1 MRGRNARAR
10 KFAGGE
16 AATPDARRHVRQQ
29 PHAPSSS
36 TRTHAMEVV
45 PCDGGELGELPPRA
59 EIEAALLGG
68 AAVLFTACT
77 PSQARSYVVSSYAAK
92 PGACAL
98 AAMPD
103 AKVEELQEELP
114 AWAAWRTAGD
124 VLALLPPEAEP
135 KQVAQLTLG
144 PGHEKAQ
151 EDVRGCV
158 WYNLVASG
166 SKAGLVRWIIVPVD
180 QRARAVAEWTR
191 RGGAGWPTAE
201 ELMEAGVERV
211 RTAETASGQALALPP
226 GALAVSCAGPGGA
239 SIVQW
244 CRALAAPAEV
254 PATYHEPSLP
264 SAEAPS
270 WRRVQRHPPVA
281 LASFLSLAQ
290 LVREREAGGGRAVED
305 VRAADDDNA
314 RARAPRSADLPLLL
328 AAVRRS
334 VEAEWLAEE
343 SAAKVE
349 LLTDCSPRVCDH
361 CSAEIFNRCVRLDD
375 PMRRAD
381 GEHGEGFTP
390 HAPTAPNPRREN
402 SKQRA
407 KGAPGDFCLRAPPEP
422 ARALALSPP
431 PPLPQRPH
439 VIRCSPPPPGR
450 HRAPHHLP
458 HPHARARDH
467 RDRTNQRTS
476 QSAATP
482 TTHARST
489 THTVHARTARAQAA
503 SRQASLCA
511 GAWAGGWC
519 STPPQLSCKRR
530 CPPPRPCVMRVAPP
544 CGAHVALDRWRRQPS
559 PPWNSR
565 RPPSRAAS
573 GHGRSTALA
582 PRRQNSRE
590 AASAA
595 VVLLLLAAVVTAW
608 WSTRASGSTSRPVR
622 TPHCTPL
629 VHHCHPPLA
638 YHNRRRRHCPR
649 TRPAPRGPLPAPHR
663 VTRASIPA
671 TPTVPHA
678 PPPNR
683 TPPHDDTCDKL
694 RHASETPTPRR

>member
-1 MRGRNARAR
+1 
-10 KFAGGE
+10 
-16 AATPDARRHVRQQ
+16 
-29 PHAPSSS
+29 
-36 TRTHAMEVV
+36 MEVV

-467 RDRTNQRTS
+467 RDRTNQ
-476 QSAATP
+476 P
-482 TTHARST
+482 THEPERR
-489 THTVHARTARAQAA
+489 HTNHARTIHHAHRARSHRA
-503 SRQASLCA
+503 CA
-511 GAWAGGWC
+511 GCVAAGLVVCGRLGGRMVQHAATAQLQETVSAAEAMCDAGGSAVRSAC
-519 STPPQLSCKRR
+519 GAGSMAAAALSAMEQPAPAVSGGLGARSIDSSGAAPPEFKGSGVRRGGTAAAGSSGDRMVEHPSKRQHVAPGAHAPLHTPRAPLPPTPRV
-530 CPPPRPCVMRVAPP
+530 PPPPP
-544 CGAHVALDRWRRQPS
+544 
-559 PPWNSR
+559 
-565 RPPSRAAS
+565 
-573 GHGRSTALA
+573 
-582 PRRQNSRE
+582 
-590 AASAA
+590 
-595 VVLLLLAAVVTAW
+595 
-608 WSTRASGSTSRPVR
+608 
-622 TPHCTPL
+622 
-629 VHHCHPPLA
+629 PPLPT
-638 YHNRRRRHCPR
+638 NSPR
-649 TRPAPRGPLPAPHR
+649 
-663 VTRASIPA
+663 
-671 TPTVPHA
+671 PT
-678 PPPNR
+678 R
-683 TPPHDDTCDKL
+683 TPPRAAPRDPRQYP
-694 RHASETPTPRR
+694 RHTDRPTRPTTEPHAAP